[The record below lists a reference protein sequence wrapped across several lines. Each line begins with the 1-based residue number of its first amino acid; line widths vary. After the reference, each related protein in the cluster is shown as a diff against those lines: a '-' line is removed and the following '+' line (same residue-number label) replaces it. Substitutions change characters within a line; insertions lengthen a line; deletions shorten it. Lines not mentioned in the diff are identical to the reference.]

1 MSWRPA
7 PPFCVCGS
15 TVIGPMPAIA
25 ERSSITLLP
34 DDPAVALGD
43 HGIEAR
49 VVEGHRQQP
58 DRDLDAR
65 KVGGNPC
72 SVLILVNAA

>member
-1 MSWRPA
+1 MASGA
-7 PPFCVCGS
+7 
-15 TVIGPMPAIA
+15 TVLRLWIDDDRTDAGNRRALVHHIA
-25 ERSSITLLP
+25 A

-65 KVGGNPC
+65 KVGGKP
-72 SVLILVNAA
+72 VLRI